1 MQHSRASIQQ
11 RLEAENP
18 ALLNV
23 TAETAAD
30 GDAHLEWHDLES
42 FRIPAC
48 TSCGGLLK
56 PAVVFFGESVPR
68 ERVEAASHALDAADA
83 VLVVGSSLMVYS
95 GYRFCVWA
103 QKQGKPIVAINL
115 GRTRADALLSLK
127 IAAPCADTLTALA
140 GRLALD

>member
-1 MQHSRASIQQ
+1 M
-11 RLEAENP
+11 
-18 ALLNV
+18 
-23 TAETAAD
+23 
-30 GDAHLEWHDLES
+30 
-42 FRIPAC
+42 
-48 TSCGGLLK
+48 
-56 PAVVFFGESVPR
+56 VFFGESVPR

-103 QKQGKPIVAINL
+103 QQQGKPIVAINL